1 MKPIRSFALA
11 LVLAL
16 SMFPLAAEKAATAPA
31 AGPKG
36 AETAVFAVPGLKDE
50 AVVKSLT
57 LALAKEP
64 GVISAKA
71 DAAAGKFLVTFEPG
85 KSGKASLE
93 QAVAKVVPA
102 ARLEKIG
109 PADAKDA
116 AKADCGKCPSKATC
130 EKKS

>member
-1 MKPIRSFALA
+1 MKSFQKLVLA
-11 LVLAL
+11 LVLTLAT
-16 SMFPLAAEKAATAPA
+16 FPLAAEKAAAPA
-31 AGPKG
+31 AGAKG

-64 GVISAKA
+64 GVMSAKA

-85 KSGKASLE
+85 KTGKASLE
-93 QAVAKVVPA
+93 QAMAKVVPA
-102 ARLEKIG
+102 AKLERIG

-116 AKADCGKCPSKATC
+116 AKPDCGKCPSKATC

>member
-1 MKPIRSFALA
+1 MKPFRNLVLA

-16 SMFPLAAEKAATAPA
+16 ATFPLSAEKAATEQA
-31 AGPKG
+31 AGAKG
-36 AETAVFAVPGLKDE
+36 AETAVFAVPGLKDD

-64 GVISAKA
+64 GVMSAKA

-85 KSGKASLE
+85 KTGKASLE
-93 QAVAKVVPA
+93 QAMTRVVPA

-116 AKADCGKCPSKATC
+116 AKTDCGKCPSKATC

>member
-1 MKPIRSFALA
+1 MKPFHNLVLA

-16 SMFPLAAEKAATAPA
+16 GAFPLAAEKPATAPA
-31 AGPKG
+31 DAAKG
-36 AETAVFAVPGLKDE
+36 AETAVFSVPGLKDE

-57 LALAKEP
+57 VALAKEP
-64 GVISAKA
+64 GVMSAKA

-85 KSGKASLE
+85 KTGKASLE
-93 QAVAKVVPA
+93 QAMAKVVPA
-102 ARLEKIG
+102 AKLEKIG

-116 AKADCGKCPSKATC
+116 AKHDCGKCPSKATC